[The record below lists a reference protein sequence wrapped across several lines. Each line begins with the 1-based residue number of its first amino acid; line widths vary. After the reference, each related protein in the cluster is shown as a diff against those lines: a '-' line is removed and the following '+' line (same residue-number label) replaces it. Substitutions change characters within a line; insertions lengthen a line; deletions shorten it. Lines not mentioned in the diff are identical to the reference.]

1 MHTISARRRPRAG
14 FTIIE
19 LLISMMIVAIIGAS
33 LTRLIVAQSRFYD
46 RQTLQKS
53 ARDVSRA
60 ALNIM
65 QSDLRMVEETQG
77 VRAAS
82 ATSME
87 LRVPVAVGYAC
98 NATTIHLLPVDS
110 ALMAEALPQIEGIA
124 LRETATDGYESWTG
138 TTTLNSTTAA
148 TCTAAG
154 VGTLPGGETYTTAS
168 LSSWDFPGQPA
179 MVYRKLTYSIAASTM
194 VPGSLGL
201 WRKVG
206 NAASEELVAPLTAAS
221 GFEYYRLNA
230 SVPGAAP
237 ATLTEIFGVRVRLV
251 GASERGDQANGRVQ
265 EADLVTS
272 IYFKNRKV

>member
-1 MHTISARRRPRAG
+1 MSTHARRRG

-19 LLISMMIVAIIGAS
+19 LLISMMIVAVIGAS

-46 RQTLQKS
+46 RQNLQKS

-77 VRAAS
+77 VRAAG
-82 ATSME
+82 ATSVE

-98 NATTIHLLPVDS
+98 NQTTIHLLPVDS

-124 LRETATDGYESWTG
+124 LREMATDAYDSWTG
-138 TTTLNSTTAA
+138 SSTLTPTTTAN
-148 TCTAAG
+148 CTAAN
-154 VGTLPGGETYTTAS
+154 VGTLPGGQTYTTAS

-179 MVYRKLTYSIAASTM
+179 MVYRKITYRIAASTM

-201 WRKVG
+201 WRRIG
-206 NAASEELVAPLTAAS
+206 NGTDEELVAPLTSAS
-221 GFEYYRLNA
+221 GFTYYRLNS

-237 ATLTEIFGVRVRLV
+237 GTLAEVYGIRVRLV

-265 EADLVTS
+265 QADLVTS

>member
-1 MHTISARRRPRAG
+1 MRTSARRRG
-14 FTIIE
+14 FTIVE

-46 RQTLQKS
+46 RQNLQKS

-82 ATSME
+82 PTSVQ

-98 NATTIHLLPVDS
+98 NSTTIHLLPVDS

-124 LRETATDGYESWTG
+124 LREAATDGYESWTG
-138 TTTLNSTTAA
+138 SSTLTPTTAA
-148 TCTAAG
+148 NCTAAG
-154 VGTLPGGETYTTAS
+154 VAALPGGQTYTTAS
-168 LSSWDFPGQPA
+168 LSSWDFAGQPA
-179 MVYRKLTYSIAASTM
+179 MVYRKITYTIAASTM

-201 WRKVG
+201 WRRIG
-206 NAASEELVAPLTAAS
+206 NGTNEELVAPLAAAS
-221 GFEYYRLNA
+221 GFTYYRLNS

-237 ATLTEIFGVRVRLV
+237 GTLTEIFGIRVRLV

-265 EADLVTS
+265 QADLVTS